1 MFKTGET
8 VTVQFCV
15 SDPDTAGLV
24 DADALPTGT
33 LVLNGVD
40 NAATV
45 TVTNL
50 ATGVYRRSRDA
61 ADDRRRRRTPA
72 ADRRHRGRC
81 RRRRRGLA
89 RLWCHEAAGGGLR
102 GGDRHGH
109 RPGGR
114 NDHGGRR
121 DQSGAQLAQVTA
133 YDAGVASGQGTTDAN
148 GKVVLNL
155 AAGTYA
161 IAIYHAGYTSGEET
175 LTVPDDG
182 DPTYSIAAIAPT
194 GSVDPDWANC
204 YADVYDKDGVLEADV
219 VCSLRISKEPSGSG
233 QIFGGAA
240 SEATSDANG
249 RVHWDTR
256 QSAARSN
263 TGGVPPIWIPSEP
276 SGRRSPRPT
285 WSAECSGSRGS
296 WDTRI
301 WPTDF
306 HTSPT
311 SPYSHLLPSPPMAI
325 KFEATGDFS
334 DLIAENQ
341 RYQKQVASLTEQLH
355 GVTNAADPLGK
366 AGVKAFRDLQR
377 AAEQA
382 RKSIETPTDALNQQ
396 IAKLDQALS
405 KNMLSPREH
414 AEAVEK
420 LRQKY
425 ADTTTAAQRYQDAV
439 VQLDRKLAEGK
450 TLAEAHAQAVMR
462 LSTEFDKAATPA
474 DRYEL
479 AVAELT
485 KEFKAG
491 KLSADQYDGAIA
503 EQKRTLD
510 LASGATEKHAGAVD
524 KATDA
529 GRKHGE
535 QVGGL
540 GSKIMTAVASYLTFD
555 AILGQVK
562 QALQFVNEEID
573 KAKASLK
580 GLQPAESQLAQI
592 AKDADDLAQMSN
604 EADRMAGEYGVKR
617 EETRAAVV
625 EGRNLDIESKQLES
639 MVKYSDVAATS
650 AQTLLGGK
658 MQAIFG
664 KENVS
669 AEEAVSM
676 GLMAAGASASNF
688 EEMSRGIPS
697 AAEGGRMAGAS
708 AEETLSLYSVFAG
721 QFGTAQTGAERIK
734 ALGAKISKS
743 EQLKGLGFSGAMEKM
758 AGMKEEELFGGEGT
772 VFGQDTESRVAY
784 ETLKKELPAFKAM
797 TAKIAAE
804 KQTMRGGGESFIGA
818 VRRQVRRVAGQDRRG
833 ESVRPQTADA
843 GRRPPAR
850 DPAGDRQRAAVRG
863 RGDQGGLGDRRGEA
877 RRRKPT
883 PGA

>member
-1 MFKTGET
+1 
-8 VTVQFCV
+8 
-15 SDPDTAGLV
+15 
-24 DADALPTGT
+24 
-33 LVLNGVD
+33 
-40 NAATV
+40 
-45 TVTNL
+45 
-50 ATGVYRRSRDA
+50 
-61 ADDRRRRRTPA
+61 
-72 ADRRHRGRC
+72 
-81 RRRRRGLA
+81 
-89 RLWCHEAAGGGLR
+89 
-102 GGDRHGH
+102 
-109 RPGGR
+109 
-114 NDHGGRR
+114 
-121 DQSGAQLAQVTA
+121 
-133 YDAGVASGQGTTDAN
+133 
-148 GKVVLNL
+148 
-155 AAGTYA
+155 
-161 IAIYHAGYTSGEET
+161 
-175 LTVPDDG
+175 
-182 DPTYSIAAIAPT
+182 
-194 GSVDPDWANC
+194 
-204 YADVYDKDGVLEADV
+204 
-219 VCSLRISKEPSGSG
+219 
-233 QIFGGAA
+233 
-240 SEATSDANG
+240 
-249 RVHWDTR
+249 
-256 QSAARSN
+256 
-263 TGGVPPIWIPSEP
+263 
-276 SGRRSPRPT
+276 
-285 WSAECSGSRGS
+285 
-296 WDTRI
+296 
-301 WPTDF
+301 
-306 HTSPT
+306 
-311 SPYSHLLPSPPMAI
+311 MAV

-355 GVTNAADPLGK
+355 EMTGVADPMGK

-396 IAKLDQALS
+396 IARLDQAL
-405 KNMLSPREH
+405 KGKLLSPREH

-439 VQLDRKLAEGK
+439 VQLDRKLADGK
-450 TLAEAHAQAVMR
+450 TSAEDHAQAVMR

-485 KEFKAG
+485 KEFNEG
-491 KLSADQYDGAIA
+491 KLSANQYDEALA

-510 LASGATEKHAGAVD
+510 LASDATEKHAGAVD

-604 EADRMAGEYGVKR
+604 EADRMAGAYGVKR
-617 EETRAAVV
+617 EETRAAIV

-676 GLMAAGASASNF
+676 GLVAAGASASNF

-697 AAEGGRMAGAS
+697 AAEGGRLAGAS
-708 AEETLSLYSVFAG
+708 AEETLSIYSVFAG
-721 QFGTAQTGAERIK
+721 QFGTAATGADRIK
-734 ALGAKISKS
+734 ALAGKLSKFQPAAGKGFVGGVEEIERFAAESPEKYAAKQAKIA
-743 EQLKGLGFSGAMEKM
+743 ELTAEMEATEDKEHRKKLQTTLAGETKALSKM
-758 AGMKEEELFGGEGT
+758 APTREAFLFGGEGSI
-772 VFGQDTESRVAY
+772 FGSDTESRVAF
-784 ETLKKELPAFKAM
+784 ETLTKQFDTVKAM
-797 TAKIAAE
+797 TAKITAE
-804 KQTMRGGGESFIGA
+804 KQTMRGGGESFIAAQYAGKYDESRAKTDEGKAYVRTQQALEENRQNEIELEIANERQLGLQGVQRESAIAGERARQKKEGVAPLLQYGGVVGGWAAEQVGADAETSRKA
-818 VRRQVRRVAGQDRRG
+818 VRAGTAAAPGVIGPAGLLWNLASAAKARSDQGYRENDITGQAATAMRNAFVQTNTAPEWRAQVSEQLKSGYKEGGAEEYIRRG
-833 ESVRPQTADA
+833 ESAVQTRIQQVQSAGGPDQAEQIKILQASLQEMQKLTQLLSRNANATEDLRDASRTLPRPGASA
-843 GRRPPAR
+843 A
-850 DPAGDRQRAAVRG
+850 AAVPSGQRLG
-863 RGDQGGLGDRRGEA
+863 R
-877 RRRKPT
+877 
-883 PGA
+883 